1 MERRM
6 IVTGWRKSSFSS
18 GNGGNCLEAGNAGP
32 AVAVR
37 DTKQNGAGPI
47 LLEPDD
53 SVWARSI
60 RGSGRCRVPGHR
72 GPVADMGA
80 VCG

>member
-1 MERRM
+1 M

-37 DTKQNGAGPI
+37 DTKQHG
-47 LLEPDD
+47 E
-53 SVWARSI
+53 
-60 RGSGRCRVPGHR
+60 
-72 GPVADMGA
+72 GPVLAFSTRA
-80 VCG
+80 WRSFTVELRNS

>member
-1 MERRM
+1 MERRI

-37 DTKQNGAGPI
+37 DTKQNG
-47 LLEPDD
+47 E
-53 SVWARSI
+53 
-60 RGSGRCRVPGHR
+60 
-72 GPVADMGA
+72 GPVLAFGPA
-80 VCG
+80 TWAAFTANLKNS

>member
-1 MERRM
+1 M

-47 LLEPDD
+47 LAF
-53 SVWARSI
+53 STRAWASFTAKLRNS
-60 RGSGRCRVPGHR
+60 
-72 GPVADMGA
+72 
-80 VCG
+80 

>member
-6 IVTGWRKSSFSS
+6 IVTSWRKSSFSS

-37 DTKQNGAGPI
+37 DSKQDGQ
-47 LLEPDD
+47 
-53 SVWARSI
+53 
-60 RGSGRCRVPGHR
+60 
-72 GPVADMGA
+72 GPVLGFTSEAWKRFTSTLKN
-80 VCG
+80 

>member
-1 MERRM
+1 M

-37 DTKQNGAGPI
+37 DTKQNG
-47 LLEPDD
+47 E
-53 SVWARSI
+53 
-60 RGSGRCRVPGHR
+60 
-72 GPVADMGA
+72 GPVLAFSTQTWESFTTKLRNS
-80 VCG
+80 